1 MYIVAGIIVAIVVFL
16 SVGYVK
22 SPPNTATIISGPGK
36 HPRVLI
42 GKAGFKIP
50 FLERVDRMG
59 IGQID
64 IDIETEDYIPTKD
77 FINIQVDAIA
87 QVAVDT
93 SPENIEI
100 AMRNFLNKSSDDVRN
115 TITKS
120 LQGNLRE
127 IIGTMELKD
136 ICQNK
141 AEFSEQVKSNA
152 KEDIAQLGICILSFN
167 VQNIKDKDGL
177 INDLGIDNR
186 EQISKSASI
195 AKAYASK
202 EVAIEEAKANNES
215 NIEKIKTETEI
226 AERENALAIKKAAL
240 KLNEDTARAKA
251 DAAYK
256 IQEEASRKEI
266 EIQAQEANIARREKE
281 IELQEKEAAVAEK
294 KLDAEVRKK
303 AEADKYAEMQKAD
316 AEPISSIDKVT
327 VIGGDS
333 NGVSDMAGN
342 VPAVLMKVMES
353 MKETTGVDLKGIIEA
368 NSKEAKTDRNI
379 TIRELERNDI
389 SETVEQETNK

>member
-1 MYIVAGIIVAIVVFL
+1 MYIVAGIIVVIVVFL

-22 SPPNTATIISGPGK
+22 SPPNIATIISGPGK

-93 SPENIEI
+93 SSENIEI
-100 AMRNFLNKSSDDVRN
+100 AMRNFLNKSSDEVRN

-202 EVAIEEAKANNES
+202 EVAIEQAKANNES
-215 NIEKIKTETEI
+215 NIEKIKTDTEI
-226 AERENALAIKKAAL
+226 AERENALAIKK
-240 KLNEDTARAKA
+240 
-251 DAAYK
+251 
-256 IQEEASRKEI
+256 
-266 EIQAQEANIARREKE
+266 
-281 IELQEKEAAVAEK
+281 
-294 KLDAEVRKK
+294 
-303 AEADKYAEMQKAD
+303 
-316 AEPISSIDKVT
+316 PH
-327 VIGGDS
+327 
-333 NGVSDMAGN
+333 
-342 VPAVLMKVMES
+342 
-353 MKETTGVDLKGIIEA
+353 
-368 NSKEAKTDRNI
+368 
-379 TIRELERNDI
+379 
-389 SETVEQETNK
+389 

>member
-195 AKAYASK
+195 A
-202 EVAIEEAKANNES
+202 
-215 NIEKIKTETEI
+215 
-226 AERENALAIKKAAL
+226 
-240 KLNEDTARAKA
+240 
-251 DAAYK
+251 
-256 IQEEASRKEI
+256 
-266 EIQAQEANIARREKE
+266 
-281 IELQEKEAAVAEK
+281 
-294 KLDAEVRKK
+294 
-303 AEADKYAEMQKAD
+303 
-316 AEPISSIDKVT
+316 EPISSIDKVT

>member
-177 INDLGIDNR
+177 INDLGIDNTEEMKKTICDMNSLTMELKDKTAEINTVV
-186 EQISKSASI
+186 EQI
-195 AKAYASK
+195 
-202 EVAIEEAKANNES
+202 NN
-215 NIEKIKTETEI
+215 IV
-226 AERENALAIKKAAL
+226 
-240 KLNEDTARAKA
+240 
-251 DAAYK
+251 
-256 IQEEASRKEI
+256 IQ
-266 EIQAQEANIARREKE
+266 
-281 IELQEKEAAVAEK
+281 
-294 KLDAEVRKK
+294 
-303 AEADKYAEMQKAD
+303 
-316 AEPISSIDKVT
+316 
-327 VIGGDS
+327 
-333 NGVSDMAGN
+333 
-342 VPAVLMKVMES
+342 
-353 MKETTGVDLKGIIEA
+353 
-368 NSKEAKTDRNI
+368 NSKVSLNQDEYNKEYFRLKRKYDTIASEIDRLSKQIKEKDLQGKLFDNFI
-379 TIRELERNDI
+379 STFKKQNETI
-389 SETVEQETNK
+389 SEFDEFLWSGLVYEIVVYTKQDVRFFLKNGLEIDTGL